1 MRPFLTAM
9 QRVVQ
14 LPKSILG
21 VSGSEYLL
29 ECVRRL
35 WKQSERQT
43 KVDNLSVSGNF
54 DARLFL
60 HSDNSFGDAFDV
72 LNEIF
77 DFQKEVNALL
87 DGSISLDERSAK
99 IHELYYTVVRS
110 SRAAASRDSS
120 KWKLSWLRQR
130 RKNIQRGAA
139 KGRPSGSYDNA
150 SSAGAG
156 SVTDCSDAGSDSDAQ
171 SSRSVSRRG
180 SLAFLSDDGGSDCG
194 ASVDFET
201 GSEHGSATTSVAFSN
216 ASSRETHV
224 DSEDLLARV
233 TNHLRDLQKLLI
245 FDVWRDFL
253 ASKEGKHLMS
263 VLLASDQMQ
272 ERRLG
277 EQIEICCALLPKDV
291 DSWMRMFISCVQDV
305 EPMGVCICD
314 MSIAYAPIIH
324 VNKGWRS
331 MTGYTSEDAV
341 GRSCRFLQGPST
353 SEESVASI
361 RDAIRTG
368 TRAVVR
374 LVNYRKDGSLFNN
387 MLTLRPIFDD
397 AGHMVFMV
405 AISVAVSNSFKRMK
419 PLLTQLNRLNHLL
432 PERLNLPAVASVRR
446 RLSLGHGAM
455 LKRRAAMLRKQ
466 QDAPPV
472 GGEKERPD
480 AWMKARHQL
489 TVVTD
494 VAVKKAQERVAER
507 QREKM
512 QQGSLAASPA
522 LSTPSPGTASKRVS
536 TSQPASSTPS
546 PATSFKRVS
555 TSQASSSLTEGQT
568 LQPKGSR
575 KLVLNAMS
583 AHPASSAYQPW
594 GKDLRMSATKRPTT
608 AGKTPTLP
616 MLMPGS
622 KDTPSIHRA
631 SLPASSPASSP
642 QPPKGSLSPRGPAP
656 GRQRFISEHIPTPP
670 KTPKSARVT
679 RQP

>member
-1 MRPFLTAM
+1 
-9 QRVVQ
+9 
-14 LPKSILG
+14 
-21 VSGSEYLL
+21 
-29 ECVRRL
+29 
-35 WKQSERQT
+35 
-43 KVDNLSVSGNF
+43 
-54 DARLFL
+54 
-60 HSDNSFGDAFDV
+60 
-72 LNEIF
+72 
-77 DFQKEVNALL
+77 
-87 DGSISLDERSAK
+87 
-99 IHELYYTVVRS
+99 
-110 SRAAASRDSS
+110 
-120 KWKLSWLRQR
+120 
-130 RKNIQRGAA
+130 
-139 KGRPSGSYDNA
+139 
-150 SSAGAG
+150 
-156 SVTDCSDAGSDSDAQ
+156 
-171 SSRSVSRRG
+171 
-180 SLAFLSDDGGSDCG
+180 
-194 ASVDFET
+194 
-201 GSEHGSATTSVAFSN
+201 
-216 ASSRETHV
+216 
-224 DSEDLLARV
+224 
-233 TNHLRDLQKLLI
+233 LQKLLI

-253 ASKEGKHLMS
+253 VSKEGKHLMS
-263 VLLASDQMQ
+263 VLFASDQMQ

-277 EQIEICCALLPKDV
+277 EQIETCCALLPKDV

-361 RDAIRTG
+361 REAIRTG

-374 LVNYRKDGSLFNN
+374 VVNYRKDGSLFNN

-472 GGEKERPD
+472 GGEKERSD
-480 AWMKARHQL
+480 AWIKQRHQL

-512 QQGSLAASPA
+512 QQGSPAASPA
-522 LSTPSPGTASKRVS
+522 SSTSFPGTASKRVS
-536 TSQPASSTPS
+536 TSKAASS
-546 PATSFKRVS
+546 F
-555 TSQASSSLTEGQT
+555 TEGQT
-568 LQPKGSR
+568 PKPNGSR
-575 KLVLNAMS
+575 KSVLDAMDMTTKIERLAS
-583 AHPASSAYQPW
+583 AHPASSAYHPR
-594 GKDLRMSATKRPTT
+594 GNDLRMSATKRPAT
-608 AGKTPTLP
+608 AGKTPTHKTLP

-622 KDTPSIHRA
+622 KDTPTIHRA

-642 QPPKGSLSPRGPAP
+642 QPPKGSLSARGPAP

-670 KTPKSARVT
+670 KSARVT